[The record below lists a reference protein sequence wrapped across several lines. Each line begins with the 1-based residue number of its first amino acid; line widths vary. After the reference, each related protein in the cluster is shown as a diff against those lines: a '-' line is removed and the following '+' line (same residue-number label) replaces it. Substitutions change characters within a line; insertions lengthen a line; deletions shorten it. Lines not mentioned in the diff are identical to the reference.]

1 MSAIPTGAPV
11 IRTNNRLQPRQHRIA
26 SAAENG
32 SFAAMAQRQPQNPLA
47 LSVKAARLGAVALLV
62 GLVILGWPVAQG
74 YRDAQAGAPKPA
86 LGDGWQELRR
96 FGWEIGAGG
105 TG

>member
-1 MSAIPTGAPV
+1 MI
-11 IRTNNRLQPRQHRIA
+11 IRTNNRLQPSHHRIA

-32 SFAAMAQRQPQNPLA
+32 SFAAMANRQPQNPLA
-47 LSVKAARLGAVALLV
+47 LSVKAARLGALALLF

-74 YRDAQAGAPKPA
+74 YRAATMGEAKPP

-96 FGWEIGAGG
+96 FGWDIGAADQS
-105 TG
+105 